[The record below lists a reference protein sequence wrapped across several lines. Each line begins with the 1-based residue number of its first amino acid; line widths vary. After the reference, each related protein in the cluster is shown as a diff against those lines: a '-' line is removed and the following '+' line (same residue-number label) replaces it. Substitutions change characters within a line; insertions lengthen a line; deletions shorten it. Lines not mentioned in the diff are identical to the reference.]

1 MTKLDFFKRATLI
14 ALCVAMMSSCVKDG
28 KDGAAGAQGPAGEQ
42 GATGA
47 QGPAGEQGATGA
59 TGATGAQGPQGEQ
72 GIPGN
77 AGVMMYT
84 YESNTSTTG
93 VFNYELPMT
102 YAAAGNSLIYAYY
115 RNERAPMSIV
125 DEPWYIVPGRGLT
138 VTTYTTSAIRDVMTL
153 TPPAR
158 LIVYYTVYLHNS
170 SDGTLVTAST
180 ELYEFRVIV
189 VPIPA
194 GNIEAKSAAQE
205 FGSYAELAEYYG
217 LPQD

>member
-14 ALCVAMMSSCVKDG
+14 ALCVAMMSSCAKDG
-28 KDGAAGAQGPAGEQ
+28 KDGAQGEQ

-47 QGPAGEQGATGA
+47 QG
-59 TGATGAQGPQGEQ
+59 AQGPQGEQGIQ

-84 YESNTSTTG
+84 YESKTSTTG
-93 VFNYELPMT
+93 RFDYELSMT
-102 YAAAGNSLIYAYY
+102 EEEVINSLIYAYRY
-115 RNERAPMSIV
+115 HYSMAPPRV
-125 DEPWYIVPGRGLT
+125 DRWYPVPGEGLT
-138 VTTYTTSAIRDVMTL
+138 DASYTTSALNRPVTGIRTTYNYV
-153 TPPAR
+153 A
-158 LIVYYTVYLHNS
+158 YLRNI
-170 SDGTLVTAST
+170 SDGSLVTAES
-180 ELYEFRVIV
+180 EFQKFRIIV
-189 VPIPA
+189 VPIPE